1 MQNNRILALLLYPNL
16 DFRWTTFLVP
26 IPQLSGSDDQDCN
39 PRVPWKATR
48 SWNVFTKSWQTWLGC
63 IAACQRMR
71 SGITARTICGECSLG
86 GAPES
91 KAIDYG
97 VDGNLARVFQ
107 VEDLVSCFVQRRSR
121 TKASDVWSAP
131 MRVIAKLG
139 DRNYAVCNGRRK
151 KTVHINDIKRVSLP
165 SGSGWKLNTTLMEE
179 CQRDWQ
185 LDSLGVEAFLHYGG
199 GAARVMGGSS
209 PLVADGIRPGG
220 SSSGQARARAAG
232 VCRGA
237 GAKFADHVLV

>member
-1 MQNNRILALLLYPNL
+1 
-16 DFRWTTFLVP
+16 
-26 IPQLSGSDDQDCN
+26 
-39 PRVPWKATR
+39 
-48 SWNVFTKSWQTWLGC
+48 
-63 IAACQRMR
+63 MR

-185 LDSLGVEAFLHYGG
+185 LDLLGVERPYKTMAKALQ
-199 GAARVMGGSS
+199 GSWGVVGNHNLDKLEREQ
-209 PLVADGIRPGG
+209 PEFVLALVPNLPTMSWFIEWRQCQR
-220 SSSGQARARAAG
+220 SGYSWRETRMT
-232 VCRGA
+232 CRT
-237 GAKFADHVLV
+237 KQETR